1 MKLDEVD
8 GGGVFGGEQPHI
20 LDPLIDASMS
30 LVGGSLYRF
39 RQTGATR
46 SLDILEQR
54 LVALLLHTKE
64 IGETVSIE
72 VGDEALR

>member
-1 MKLDEVD
+1 
-8 GGGVFGGEQPHI
+8 
-20 LDPLIDASMS
+20 MS

-39 RQTGATR
+39 QQTGATQ
-46 SLDILEQR
+46 SLDILKQR